1 MKKIL
6 LGTSALCAVAMAG
19 PAFAQT
25 ANEPVKLG
33 IGGYFNSAYGNV
45 VSDSGRR
52 GSQRHD
58 DIDTDA
64 ILNFKGS
71 TKLDN
76 GIVVG
81 ASMQLRATNQALSQ
95 TVSPTLAP
103 NSSLDTVKRSYGY
116 IRTGFG
122 EVRIGDDDDAR
133 RQKAMTAPIAGPL
146 FGANTPDMSFSNGP
160 GITNTTMRKL
170 EGEKRVSRLA
180 YFTPTIAGFSF
191 AASYAPG
198 GEKGSSGTIA
208 PNTTPTQG
216 VAVVNNAVSA
226 AGSYSGKFG
235 DFGLD
240 AYVGGSTGH
249 RVYAT
254 PIGNSITGRN
264 NPLAVS
270 GGGVLT
276 WGPFAFGGAYE
287 YLYDRDTP
295 NNTATIS
302 SGHQSRHTW
311 DIGGRYTIGPFAV
324 SLDWTRA
331 ILQNRDV
338 NSSAY
343 NDVFALATDYVLGPG
358 IDVGVGIDYTHYKP
372 SAGQGL
378 ANNLNGGAYSGLALM
393 AGTGIAF

>member
-33 IGGYFNSAYGNV
+33 IGGYFNSAYGNI
-45 VSDSGRR
+45 VSQNGRR
-52 GSQRHD
+52 GNQRRD

-76 GIVVG
+76 GFVVG
-81 ASMQLRATNQALSQ
+81 ASMQLRATNQNLAQSSSPSLS
-95 TVSPTLAP
+95 TTGSP
-103 NSSLDTVKRSYGY
+103 DTVKRSYGY
-116 IRTGFG
+116 IRSDFG

-133 RQKAMTAPIAGPL
+133 RQKAMTAPVAGPL
-146 FGANTPDMSFSNGP
+146 FGANTPDMIFSSGP

-191 AASYAPG
+191 AFSYAPG
-198 GEKGSSGTIA
+198 GEKGGTGSGNA
-208 PNTTPTQG
+208 PNTTPTNN
-216 VAVVNNAVSA
+216 VAVVNNAVSG

-240 AYVGGSTGH
+240 AYVGVSNGH
-249 RVYAT
+249 RVYQAPVNT
-254 PIGNSITGRN
+254 NLTGRD
-264 NPLAVS
+264 NPFAAS

-276 WGPFAFGGAYE
+276 FGPFAFGGAYE

-295 NNTATIS
+295 VTTATAI
-302 SGHQSRHTW
+302 SGHQARNTW
-311 DIGGRYTIGPFAV
+311 DVGGRYTIGPFAV

-331 ILQNRDV
+331 ILQNRNL
-338 NSSAY
+338 NSSAQ
-343 NDVFALATDYVLGPG
+343 NDIWALSTDYVLGPG
-358 IDVGVGIDYTHYKP
+358 IDVGVGVDYTHYKS
-372 SAGQGL
+372 SAAG
-378 ANNLNGGAYSGLALM
+378 NTDPNYSGLAIM

>member
-1 MKKIL
+1 MKTFL

-33 IGGYFNSAYGNV
+33 IGGYFNSAYGNI
-45 VSDSGRR
+45 VSQSGVNSKNKRR
-52 GSQRHD
+52 D

-76 GIVVG
+76 GLVVG
-81 ASMQLRATNQALSQ
+81 ASMQLRATNQNLSASS
-95 TVSPTLAP
+95 SP
-103 NSSLDTVKRSYGY
+103 SLSTTGSPDTVKRSYGY
-116 IRTGFG
+116 IRSDFG

-146 FGANTPDMSFSNGP
+146 FGANTPDMIFSNGP
-160 GITNTTMRKL
+160 GLTNTTMRKL

-191 AASYAPG
+191 AFSYAPG
-198 GEKGSSGTIA
+198 GEKGGTGSGNA
-208 PNTTPTQG
+208 PNNTVTNNA
-216 VAVVNNAVSA
+216 AVVNNAVSG

-240 AYVGGSTGH
+240 AYVGVSNGH

-254 PIGNSITGRN
+254 PVNTNITGRD
-264 NPLAVS
+264 NPFAAS

-287 YLYDRDTP
+287 YLYDRDLP
-295 NNTATIS
+295 AVS
-302 SGHQSRHTW
+302 GGGHQSRHTW
-311 DIGGRYTIGPFAV
+311 DVGGRYTIGPFAV

-331 ILQNRDV
+331 VLNNRNG
-338 NSSAY
+338 NSSAR
-343 NDVFALATDYVLGPG
+343 NDVFALSTDYVLGPG
-358 IDVGVGIDYTHYKP
+358 IDVGIGVDYSHYNSNSLP
-372 SAGQGL
+372 SDP
-378 ANNLNGGAYSGLALM
+378 NYSGLTLM